1 MAANMDHLGKDLL
14 VTPFFEATE
23 WDSLDLSRQPADAV
37 FLDEPTDFAS
47 AKGVENLQQA
57 LVLRLLTP
65 LGTLKDLG
73 HANYGSRLH
82 ELIGQENVE
91 AAALQARA
99 YVLQTI
105 AQEKRVKEILSLEIL
120 PTTPDA
126 PDRLRIFVRVLA
138 VGGGDPVALGLEV
151 GL

>member
-1 MAANMDHLGKDLL
+1 MAGNMDHLGRDLL

-23 WDSLDLSRQPADAV
+23 WDSLDLSRHPAGTI
-37 FLDEPTDFAS
+37 FLDEPTDLATTR
-47 AKGVENLQQA
+47 GVENLQQA

-65 LGTLKDLG
+65 LGTLADLG
-73 HANYGSRLH
+73 HVNYGSRLH
-82 ELIGQENVE
+82 ELIGAENVT
-91 AAALQARA
+91 AAALRARS
-99 YVLQTI
+99 YVLQAI
-105 AQEKRVKEILSLEIL
+105 AQEKRVAEILSLEIL

-126 PDRLRIFVRVLA
+126 PHHLRIFVRVRA